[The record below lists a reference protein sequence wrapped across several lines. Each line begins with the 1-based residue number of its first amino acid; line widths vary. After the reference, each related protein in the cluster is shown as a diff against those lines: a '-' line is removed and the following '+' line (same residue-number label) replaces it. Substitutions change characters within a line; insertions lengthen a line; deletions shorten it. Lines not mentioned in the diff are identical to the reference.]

1 LLYLTR
7 NPADEP
13 PAHLWLGAIAF
24 TFQDPQFALCSQPVL
39 LGDTLKVRAEKW
51 RRSLFGQ
58 LVVFPRDF
66 LIPVRSLRG
75 VAHPAKWV
83 VHKLAPSPAWKA
95 PTGAGWGSDVLNR
108 PRDARAI
115 RNVRRK
121 IGIGQRSGLRQMA
134 ASRVAELLP
143 RQPSFVRLASAS
155 G

>member
-1 LLYLTR
+1 LCFLLYLTR

-75 VAHPAKWV
+75 V
-83 VHKLAPSPAWKA
+83 
-95 PTGAGWGSDVLNR
+95 GAGWGPDVLNR

-143 RQPSFVRLASAS
+143 RRPSFVRVASAP